1 MKLGYTVWYGT
12 SCPLTWS
19 TQLSMVAFGWLRVD
33 GRSVF
38 EVGLFYWFV
47 FEPPV
52 QISFFFFFNILSPVL
67 ESNLEFEM

>member
-1 MKLGYTVWYGT
+1 
-12 SCPLTWS
+12 
-19 TQLSMVAFGWLRVD
+19 MVAFGWLRVD

-38 EVGLFYWFV
+38 EVGLFYWLV

-52 QISFFFFFNILSPVL
+52 QISFVFFFNILSPVL